1 MSNPYGFILH
11 AHTRPEQADAFEAL
25 FRAYVEPSR
34 AEPGCIEYHMLRDA
48 QDPTLFIFYEVW
60 ASREHLAVHS
70 ALPHMQRFHAQR
82 MDYLR
87 RDFEIRE
94 IEMLSRSSAARL
106 SS

>member
-1 MSNPYGFILH
+1 MYAFILH
-11 AHTRPEQADAFEAL
+11 AHTRPEQAEAFERL
-25 FRAYVEPSR
+25 FRACVEPSR

-60 ASREHLAVHS
+60 QSQEHLAVHS
-70 ALPHMQRFHAQR
+70 ALPHMREFHERR

-94 IEMLSRSSAARL
+94 IEVLGPAR
-106 SS
+106 